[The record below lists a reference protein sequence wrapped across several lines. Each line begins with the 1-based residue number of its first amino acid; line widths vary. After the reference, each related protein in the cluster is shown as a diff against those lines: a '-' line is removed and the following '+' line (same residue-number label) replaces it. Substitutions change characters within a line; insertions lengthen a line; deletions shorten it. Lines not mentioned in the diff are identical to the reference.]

1 VQGWFEQLWDNIV
14 NLPSKIFQWFR
25 DRIAELYQFIWD
37 NIFWPLFQY
46 TYDVIRITDEWTAGW
61 SEPWKTVARVF
72 LFPAAFVYKGF
83 RDYIGPALTNV
94 VNQVKV
100 YFDGAVGGIFDA
112 IRNAF
117 SPIFDPLRRF
127 ADTVYTFFTQTLP
140 GWLSTAANFFTD
152 LPRRIGDFFAWLRDT
167 AWASIVRIADFF
179 TRDVP
184 RFFTETVPRALQDFA
199 AWLRDRLVEGFRTIW
214 DWLDRNVAEPIRR
227 GLQWIW
233 DRIQD
238 AVRGFIDAVRSW
250 WGRITDYAE
259 RGDVAGI
266 ILESLPLVGVSIGI
280 AVALDIASMKVMGTG
295 VDLDAVK
302 STIVDWVKSL
312 FDPKTFTS
320 VFLAIAVQKPLEY
333 AVRYQFRT
341 EIPSVGDLLKFY
353 AKGWIDYDTLKT
365 YMARHGFSDYW
376 IDIYEKSVWVEP
388 RFDMVF
394 TAFKRGVIPESD
406 YRNWLNILN
415 IRQTPRPGMSVP
427 DVAIFEE
434 SMYRLPSPFILAYAI
449 DSGKLTLE
457 DLRTILDWELVH
469 PRFRDIVADALVE
482 RAYRDEKALLRRY
495 AIENFLDGTY
505 TAEDLREDL
514 KLLDIQEEFINR
526 FIELLSKSRYKRIR
540 SKALSYYERMFLEG
554 RISRSDFISRM
565 LDMGIDREIAE
576 AWAVLLEDVRSNYYL
591 YNLTKDERTAL
602 ASVYIEKFVRG
613 AMTEDELRMKLRQL
627 QFSDEEIELRVQ
639 KAKEEFEL
647 SIKKT
652 MYNDLIERLKSGM
665 MSKSEFVDECVRI
678 WGSVEKCRADADYYW
693 RKYIGDEFYK
703 LTKDERSALA
713 NLYAKLFVE
722 GFLDETELRERL
734 RRLGFTEQEIDLRVE
749 RAQREYEYQLLKD
762 LLAEADTKLRKGEIT
777 EEEYVEYLVSLGM
790 RRERAEARA
799 RRLTAGRKA
808 KAS

>member
-1 VQGWFEQLWDNIV
+1 VQPWFEQLWDNIV

-25 DRIAELYQFIWD
+25 DRFAELWQYVWD
-37 NIFWPLFQY
+37 NIFWPLFRY

-61 SEPWKTVARVF
+61 SEPWKTVGRVF

-83 RDYIGPALTNV
+83 RDYIGPALANA
-94 VNQVKV
+94 VNQVRA

-117 SPIFDPLRRF
+117 SPIFEPLRRF
-127 ADTVYTFFTQTLP
+127 ADTVYTFFTATLP
-140 GWLSTAANFFTD
+140 GWLKTAADFFTD
-152 LPRRIGDFFAWLRDT
+152 LPRRIGDFFTWLRDT
-167 AWASIVRIADFF
+167 AWQSIVRIADFF
-179 TRDVP
+179 TKDVP
-184 RFFTETVPRALQDFA
+184 EFFTKTLPNTLYNFAL
-199 AWLRDRLVEGFRTIW
+199 WLRNRLVEGFQTIW

-227 GLQWIW
+227 GIQFIW

-238 AVRGFIDAVRSW
+238 AVKYVIESW
-250 WGRITDYAE
+250 SAWFNRISTYAE
-259 RGDVAGI
+259 RGDVTGI
-266 ILESLPLVGVSIGI
+266 ILESIPLMINSILL
-280 AVALDIASMKVMGTG
+280 AVAIDIASIKIMGSG

-302 STIVDWVKSL
+302 GVVSKFIDAM
-312 FDPKTFTS
+312 FDPKLFTS
-320 VFLAIAVQKPLEY
+320 VFAAIAIQKPMEY
-333 AVRYQFRT
+333 AVKYQFRT
-341 EIPSVGDLLKFY
+341 EIPSPGDLLKFY
-353 AKGWIDYDTLKT
+353 AKGWIDYDTLRT

-388 RFDMVF
+388 RFEAVF

-449 DSGKLTLE
+449 DSGKLSFE

-482 RAYRDEKALLRRY
+482 RAYRDEKSLLRRY

-514 KLLDIQEEFINR
+514 KILDIQEEFVNR
-526 FIELLSKSRYKRIR
+526 FIELLSKSRYRRIR
-540 SKALSYYERMFLEG
+540 NKAISYYERMFLEG
-554 RISRSDFISRM
+554 RIDRREFVSRM
-565 LDMGIDREIAE
+565 LEMGIDREIAE

-591 YNLTKDERTAL
+591 YNLTKDERNAL
-602 ASVYIEKFVRG
+602 ASVYQELLVRG
-613 AMTEDELRMKLRQL
+613 SLTEDELRLRLRQL
-627 QFSDEEIELRVQ
+627 QFSEEEIELRVQ

-652 MYNDLIERLKSGM
+652 MYNDLIERLKTGM
-665 MSKSEFVDECVRI
+665 MSKSEFVDECTRI

-713 NLYAKLFVE
+713 NLYAKLYVE
-722 GFLDETELRERL
+722 GFLDESELRERL

-749 RAQREYEYQLLKD
+749 RAQREYEYQMLKD
-762 LLAEADTKLRKGEIT
+762 LIAEADTRLKKGEIT